1 MDIENNTS
9 WSVFFRNVAFLR
21 KKNGLAKKDMAKL
34 LGIGVGSLTKIEKGE
49 LPQRLSANII
59 YRIYKEFGIKPSDQF
74 DKILEI
80 GI

>member
-1 MDIENNTS
+1 
-9 WSVFFRNVAFLR
+9 
-21 KKNGLAKKDMAKL
+21 MAKL

-74 DKILEI
+74 DKTLEN